1 MTRPTADWLRGQV
14 TAIAKL
20 AQAVRYTMQQHSLS
34 AAAELKS
41 IEYACNRAEVILK
54 READE
59 S

>member
-1 MTRPTADWLRGQV
+1 MKRETAEWLRGQV
-14 TAIAKL
+14 TAVAKL

-41 IEYACNRAEVILK
+41 IEYACNRAEAILE